1 MDVDDG
7 FRALLEKFVEKTV
20 DKDKW
25 INCACWMQP
34 APRFWKYGCIKGM
47 AKFPG
52 TTATH
57 RIISGHWNGLPDFP
71 ETIRGDPGPPRR
83 LRA

>member
-25 INCACWMQP
+25 INCACWMHP
-34 APRFWKYGCIKGM
+34 LLASGSISGCTKGM
-47 AKFPG
+47 TKFPG
-52 TTATH
+52 TKATH

-71 ETIRGDPGPPRR
+71 ETIWST
-83 LRA
+83 

>member
-7 FRALLEKFVEKTV
+7 FRALLEKIVEKTCE
-20 DKDKW
+20 KDKW
-25 INCACWMQP
+25 ISCARWMQP
-34 APRFWKYGCIKGM
+34 APCFRKYGCIKGM

-57 RIISGHWNGLPDFP
+57 GIIFGYWNGLPDFP
-71 ETIRGDPGPPRR
+71 ETICRDSGPPRR